1 MKLCVAFDMQNCDE
15 CLNLARELRGLDIWI
30 KIGLRSYLR
39 DGALLIEKLRQIAD
53 FRVFLDIKLYDIPNT
68 MADACEECA
77 KIGIDMINLHTSA
90 GEKAMNEVMTRLKA
104 LPQRPLVLAVTA
116 LTSFNAADFKGIY
129 HQNIDEAVPYFAKM
143 AHKCDLDG
151 VVCSV
156 FESLAV
162 KNATAANFLTLTPG
176 IRPFNEDANDQA
188 RVADLAAAKANK
200 SDFIVVG
207 RPIYRAKNPREV
219 VEKILAEI

>member
-1 MKLCVAFDMQNCDE
+1 MKLCVAFDMANRAE

-39 DGALLIEKLRQIAD
+39 DGALLIEGLRRIAD
-53 FRVFLDIKLYDIPNT
+53 FRVFLDLKLHDIPNT

-77 KIGIDMINLHTSA
+77 KIGIDMINLHASA
-90 GEKAMNEVMTRLKA
+90 GEKAMSEVMNRLNA

-129 HQNIDEAVPYFAKM
+129 HQNIDEAVLGFAKM
-143 AHKCDLDG
+143 AHKCALDG
-151 VVCSV
+151 VICSV

-162 KNATAANFLTLTPG
+162 KNATNSSFLTLTPG
-176 IRPFNEDANDQA
+176 IRPFNEDANDQE
-188 RVADLAAAKANK
+188 RVADLAAAKANQ

-207 RPIYRAKNPREV
+207 RPIYKASNPREV
-219 VEKILAEI
+219 VERILAGI